1 VDSKLLTTINIT
13 FSLSIMGPIEKK
25 KSNSTISQTQ
35 KMIYIVGPVSCFNSL
50 LASFLESEIGAK
62 CQVFESLDKIPKRY
76 PEDTG
81 EINLVL

>member
-1 VDSKLLTTINIT
+1 MDSKEHEKDNFTVALT
-13 FSLSIMGPIEKK
+13 G
-25 KSNSTISQTQ
+25 NSTISQPL
-35 KMIYIVGPVSCFNSL
+35 KVIYIVGLVRCYNSL